1 MHESGEV
8 WEHGMH
14 TVPNSQML
22 VPIPMGVAPRER
34 SSSPDPAALV
44 KSQRTTQRSAPPPR
58 SPSPEPGCL
67 PFQPPPP
74 PSCGGTFRG
83 CVVLRTVVRTLRTL
97 TAIVPLPEP
106 ILKVEKKKVQ
116 RSAPPPA
123 PDPPAPEPVAP
134 EPVEKIVYRDKL
146 VEVPRERIV
155 TQTVR
160 AVHGRQARRRA
171 AACVGTG

>member
-58 SPSPEPGCL
+58 SPSPEPG
-67 PFQPPPP
+67 
-74 PSCGGTFRG
+74 
-83 CVVLRTVVRTLRTL
+83 
-97 TAIVPLPEP
+97 
-106 ILKVEKKKVQ
+106 
-116 RSAPPPA
+116 SASLSNPPPA
-123 PDPPAPEPVAP
+123 HPRDPPRWYHFADCCEDAGDADCHRSAARTHPESRKEEGSEVRPAPGAGPTCT
-134 EPVEKIVYRDKL
+134 R
-146 VEVPRERIV
+146 
-155 TQTVR
+155 
-160 AVHGRQARRRA
+160 
-171 AACVGTG
+171 TGCTRTC

>member
-1 MHESGEV
+1 L
-8 WEHGMH
+8 
-14 TVPNSQML
+14 Q
-22 VPIPMGVAPRER
+22 
-34 SSSPDPAALV
+34 
-44 KSQRTTQRSAPPPR
+44 
-58 SPSPEPGCL
+58 
-67 PFQPPPP
+67 
-74 PSCGGTFRG
+74 
-83 CVVLRTVVRTLRTL
+83 TVVRTLGTL